1 MGTNRST
8 EVEAPKTLERLEKIS
23 KENNDR
29 RKAEEAAYDDED
41 DEDDER
47 LRIFDDANLELDKID
62 VHNLNKKMNLKPDPI
77 LEDIEVLG

>member
-1 MGTNRST
+1 MRTNRSK

-23 KENNDR
+23 KENNER

-41 DEDDER
+41 DEEER
-47 LRIFDDANLELDKID
+47 LKIFDDANLELDKID

>member
-1 MGTNRST
+1 M
-8 EVEAPKTLERLEKIS
+8 EKIS
-23 KENNDR
+23 KENNER

-41 DEDDER
+41 DEEER
-47 LRIFDDANLELDKID
+47 LKIFDDANLELDKID